1 MNENIIEEIK
11 KCIAENLNTNDHE
24 VRVDMNLK
32 SKKLSVFC
40 IQKNNRTQEEFKN
53 QDEIVYSISVSPYQI
68 DEFCQYVA
76 DQSGYTE
83 DEANVEDDENIY
95 WLLENDPKEFADLY
109 FDEEDEIQK
118 FYADWESVQN
128 DEIDKM
134 IEKKGVIK

>member
-53 QDEIVYSISVSPYQI
+53 QDEVVYSISVSPYQI
-68 DEFCQYVA
+68 DEFCQCVA

-83 DEANVEDDENIY
+83 NDVTVEDDENIY
-95 WLLENDPKEFADLY
+95 WILKNDPNEFADMY
-109 FDEEDEIQK
+109 FDEDEERDFETNLYAAQHEDMDGDLI
-118 FYADWESVQN
+118 
-128 DEIDKM
+128 
-134 IEKKGVIK
+134 

>member
-53 QDEIVYSISVSPYQI
+53 QDEVVYSISVSPYQI
-68 DEFCQYVA
+68 DEFCQCVA

-83 DEANVEDDENIY
+83 NDVTVEDDENIY
-95 WLLENDPKEFADLY
+95 WILKNDPNEFADMY
-109 FDEEDEIQK
+109 FDEDEERDFETNLYGAQNEDMDGDLI
-118 FYADWESVQN
+118 
-128 DEIDKM
+128 
-134 IEKKGVIK
+134 

>member
-53 QDEIVYSISVSPYQI
+53 KDKIVYSISVSPYEI
-68 DEFCQYVA
+68 AEFCQYFA

-95 WLLENDPKEFADLY
+95 WLLENDPKEFADQYFGEEEIRDFEDNLY
-109 FDEEDEIQK
+109 NARNED
-118 FYADWESVQN
+118 
-128 DEIDKM
+128 IDGDL
-134 IEKKGVIK
+134 I

>member
-53 QDEIVYSISVSPYQI
+53 KDKIVYSISVSPYQI
-68 DEFCQYVA
+68 DEFCQYEA
-76 DQSGYTE
+76 DQDGYTE
-83 DEANVEDDENIY
+83 EDADGIEDDENIY
-95 WLLENDPKEFADLY
+95 WILENDPKEFADQYFGEEEIRDFEDNLY
-109 FDEEDEIQK
+109 NARNED
-118 FYADWESVQN
+118 
-128 DEIDKM
+128 IDGDL
-134 IEKKGVIK
+134 I

>member
-24 VRVDMNLK
+24 VRVDKNLK

-53 QDEIVYSISVSPYQI
+53 KDKIVYSISVSPYQI

-95 WLLENDPKEFADLY
+95 WLLENDPKEFADQYFGEEEIRDFEDNLY
-109 FDEEDEIQK
+109 NARNED
-118 FYADWESVQN
+118 
-128 DEIDKM
+128 IDGDL
-134 IEKKGVIK
+134 I

>member
-53 QDEIVYSISVSPYQI
+53 KDKIVYSISVSPYQI
-68 DEFCQYVA
+68 AEFCQYKA
-76 DQSGYTE
+76 DQDGYTE
-83 DEANVEDDENIY
+83 EDADGIEDDETIY
-95 WLLENDPKEFADLY
+95 WILENDPKEFADQYFGEEEIRDFEDNLY
-109 FDEEDEIQK
+109 NARNED
-118 FYADWESVQN
+118 
-128 DEIDKM
+128 IDGDL
-134 IEKKGVIK
+134 I